1 MHVIGGVHNHI
12 LKHPQLNIAVESTF
26 LKLITG
32 LSNAEITTPRN
43 TQNVPPGQ
51 QKPSNVMYGDSEEL
65 NRVVILSLARA
76 IHIHGHE
83 QVGLRVCYGRH
94 TYQTNKQ
101 LEIRP
106 ISVLG
111 TQTQI
116 L

>member
-83 QVGLRVCYGRH
+83 QVMEW
-94 TYQTNKQ
+94 TE

-106 ISVLG
+106 IMNCFCVE
-111 TQTQI
+111 
-116 L
+116 

>member
-1 MHVIGGVHNHI
+1 MTYQLFFQMHVIGGVHNHI

-83 QVGLRVCYGRH
+83 QVMDG
-94 TYQTNKQ
+94 
-101 LEIRP
+101 IRD
-106 ISVLG
+106 
-111 TQTQI
+111 
-116 L
+116 

>member
-43 TQNVPPGQ
+43 TQNAGPPGQ
-51 QKPSNVMYGDSEEL
+51 QKSSNVMYGDSEEL

-83 QVGLRVCYGRH
+83 QVWMELLMMVMYRL
-94 TYQTNKQ
+94 TYFSF
-101 LEIRP
+101 
-106 ISVLG
+106 SVLE
-111 TQTQI
+111 T
-116 L
+116 